1 MWSLSAPVTIL
12 SLTITSTEFL
22 GKLINGTLTGLST
35 TFLYM
40 SISSENTSIK
50 KYHDE
55 LEEMDIKLKLTLI
68 NNWIKKLDLQ
78 EKDSNFE
85 LIYKSI
91 SESCDQISSS
101 VYSINSKIE
110 NHFSRWFHTWRY
122 LDLEEEIK
130 LIKKQTNILNNRLNL
145 INFRNNI

>member
-1 MWSLSAPVTIL
+1 MWALTAPITI
-12 SLTITSTEFL
+12 LTITGTDLL
-22 GKLINGTLTGLST
+22 GKIINVTLTGIST

-40 SISSENTSIK
+40 SVSSENTSIK
-50 KYHDE
+50 KYQDE
-55 LEEMDIKLKLTLI
+55 LEELDIQLKLALI
-68 NNWIKKLDLQ
+68 NNWIKKMDLQ

-91 SESCDQISSS
+91 SESCQQISSS

-110 NHFSRWFHTWRY
+110 NHFSKWFHNWRTFD
-122 LDLEEEIK
+122 LDEEIK

-145 INFRNNI
+145 INFKNNL